1 MLYNIINTLKNVLS
15 GQKNDDLDIRMRDI
29 VNSKNSLKCHG
40 FKPFVITLKSKTLMS
55 YINRLTDYDSK
66 IKELNEFQDILFKV
80 SKKIYTKYDPHLIY
94 TFQNEINVVFYYNDD
109 GNYIYDGNINK
120 MITSMSSYVTMEF
133 TKQLLKRNIDIDV
146 YFFSQFVEFDID
158 YEILNYLVWR
168 QMDCKRNTITLLYK
182 CMYKDEFLDGTRCVE
197 NVSVTKMIELISD
210 KVRDNNNLL
219 IGNTIKKF
227 LFYKIVKGKFDKKN
241 VDNSDNVD
249 GDIMVSRKS
258 VGIETVIF
266 SENFKENLQKYV
278 MNKVY

>member
-197 NVSVTKMIELISD
+197 NVSVTKMIELMSD

-241 VDNSDNVD
+241 VDDSGNVD

-258 VGIETVIF
+258 VGIEIVIF